1 MYHFKGEFYKGFK
14 QQKITFSHK
23 LFQRIDEANKIPN
36 SFLMP
41 ASFDIKTGQGNYE
54 KRKLQANLA
63 QNTDVKLMG
72 KIFENRTSQ
81 CYKAIR
87 APQSKGLIYPGTGAE
102 AQQSS
107 RWGRSASTW
116 DRGRENRIAPEK
128 MSIGYE

>member
-1 MYHFKGEFYKGFK
+1 MDHFKGEFYKSFK

-54 KRKLQANLA
+54 KRKLQANIA

-72 KIFENRTSQ
+72 KIFENRTLQ
-81 CYKAIR
+81 HYVAIR
-87 APQSKGLIYPGTGAE
+87 VLQSKGLIYPGTGAE
-102 AQQSS
+102 AQRLS
-107 RWGRSASTW
+107 W
-116 DRGRENRIAPEK
+116 
-128 MSIGYE
+128 